1 MGTYCLEL
9 PRDDGRGSGVASF
22 VVHSLAIASAV
33 LATMGTTVR
42 ITDPHPSVPILPLEP
57 TRHPAAPPP
66 GPVLAGILPPT
77 IATALPGISAVIPRV
92 IPPPG
97 TAPFDP
103 SSFLGFGTAVVA
115 AAPDTAARRVAVYSD
130 RVVDEPPV
138 LVSRPALVYPQIFR
152 EAGIG
157 GEVVVEAV
165 IDTAGHAER
174 ASIRV
179 ISASHPLFAQPAM
192 DLVAGALFRPG
203 RLDGRA
209 VRVRVRLPINFRV
222 DRPGSSLSGTP

>member
-1 MGTYCLEL
+1 MGTYYLEL
-9 PRDDGRGSGVASF
+9 PRDDGRGSGMASF

-42 ITDPHPSVPILPLEP
+42 IADPHPSVPILPLEP
-57 TRHPAAPPP
+57 TRHPAAPP
-66 GPVLAGILPPT
+66 VHMMADILPWR

-115 AAPDTAARRVAVYSD
+115 AAPDTAGRRVAVYSD

-138 LVSRPALVYPQIFR
+138 LVSRPALVYPQMLR

-157 GEVVVEAV
+157 GGVVVEAV